1 MPLDFITEVDF
12 EQAIAPIPDHL
23 DFEVEFEDTKVHDKR
38 YVVNARTGE
47 YIGIVGDK
55 FNCADHTA
63 FFTGVQDAMTDE
75 SLHRAGLEHAR
86 ARVPGRGGRRA
97 SRAAARAAAPTG
109 TGRVSGVRLWRR
121 RVGRRDGDVSHAR
134 RS

>member
-12 EQAIAPIPDHL
+12 EQAIAPIPEHL

-63 FFTGVQDAMTDE
+63 FFTGVQDAMT
-75 SLHRAGLEHAR
+75 EHLSDDQLVNAQVTWKSAR
-86 ARVPGRGGRRA
+86 KNA
-97 SRAAARAAAPTG
+97 
-109 TGRVSGVRLWRR
+109 
-121 RVGRRDGDVSHAR
+121 
-134 RS
+134 